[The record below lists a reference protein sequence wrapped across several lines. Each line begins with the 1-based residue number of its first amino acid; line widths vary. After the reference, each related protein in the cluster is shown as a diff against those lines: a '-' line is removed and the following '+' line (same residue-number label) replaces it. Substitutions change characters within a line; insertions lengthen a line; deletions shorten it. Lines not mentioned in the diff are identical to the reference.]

1 MEGDRK
7 GGQTS
12 GWSEVQGNGKCG
24 HRERGRVAGQTHRR
38 DIFMSDEDDYSEELW
53 KDRQK
58 RRGHY
63 WKIEDEEEEEE

>member
-1 MEGDRK
+1 
-7 GGQTS
+7 
-12 GWSEVQGNGKCG
+12 
-24 HRERGRVAGQTHRR
+24 
-38 DIFMSDEDDYSEELW
+38 MSDEDEYSEELW

>member
-1 MEGDRK
+1 MVNGKIGQENIFSSKILGRTSMEDFMEGNEMNFEEFEA
-7 GGQTS
+7 QTL
-12 GWSEVQGNGKCG
+12 
-24 HRERGRVAGQTHRR
+24 H
-38 DIFMSDEDDYSEELW
+38 DDYSEELW

>member
-1 MEGDRK
+1 MLNERTRFGMEGNEMNFEEFET
-7 GGQTS
+7 QTL
-12 GWSEVQGNGKCG
+12 
-24 HRERGRVAGQTHRR
+24 H
-38 DIFMSDEDDYSEELW
+38 DDYSEELW

>member
-1 MEGDRK
+1 M
-7 GGQTS
+7 
-12 GWSEVQGNGKCG
+12 N
-24 HRERGRVAGQTHRR
+24 
-38 DIFMSDEDDYSEELW
+38 DELVDDYSEELW